1 MPVIADDQLY
11 SILKENEYASEKQL
25 LSAKQIAKEEKISL
39 YDALIEKDFL
49 TDENLGEIIA
59 DFLKIPFISLAKI
72 SIPQDT
78 LIIIPEEL
86 ARKYL
91 LVAFGEEKNIIK
103 IATTHPENSDIFR
116 FITQKTGMG
125 FKLYYATEKDISNT
139 FRFYKKQLQ
148 EKFDDLLKEQLQIAE
163 KSELKDAPIT
173 KLVDLLIEYAYFN
186 QASDVHIEPKAINSL
201 TRFRIDGVL
210 HDVLVLPK
218 ELHSQIIR
226 RIKVLSKLR
235 TDEYL
240 SAQDG
245 KMQIK
250 LEQEDLD
257 VRVSIVPVVQGEDA
271 VLRLL
276 SSKSQKFSLSD
287 LGMASD
293 DLEKMK
299 KNYQRPYGMILVT
312 GPTGSGKTT
321 TIYSILKILNIREKN
336 IATIEDPVEYE
347 IKGINQ
353 IQVNTKTNLTFAAGL
368 RSILRQDPDIIFV
381 GEIRDE
387 ETADIAINSAMTG
400 HLVLSTLHTNDAATA
415 MPRLLDMQIEPFL
428 VASTANVIVGQRL
441 VRKICDSCRVSYTQ
455 EKKDLLKQIPE
466 QLINKY
472 MGKTKEIRMYK
483 GKGCKVC
490 HETGYV
496 GRIGVF
502 EVLEISDSVKELITN
517 KANSDTIKKKA
528 IEEGMTTMFED
539 GLSKVQQGITTVEE
553 ILRATK

>member
-1 MPVIADDQLY
+1 MPAISDNQLY

-25 LSAKQIAKEEKISL
+25 QVAIQIAKDEKIPF
-39 YDALIEKDFL
+39 YDAIVDKAFL

-59 DFLKIPFISLAKI
+59 DFLKLPFISLAKTSI
-72 SIPQDT
+72 SLET
-78 LIIIPEEL
+78 LTIIPEEF
-86 ARKYL
+86 ARKFL
-91 LVAFGEEKNIIK
+91 LISFGEDKGNLK
-103 IATTHPENSDIFR
+103 VATTHPENTDVLR
-116 FITQKTGMG
+116 FVAQKTGMNL
-125 FKLYYATEKDISNT
+125 KLYYATEKDIT
-139 FRFYKKQLQ
+139 KVFHFYKKQLQ

-163 KSELKDAPIT
+163 KSEIKDAPIT
-173 KLVDLLIEYAYFN
+173 KLVDLLIEYAYYN
-186 QASDVHIEPKAINSL
+186 QASDVHIEPKATDSL

-210 HDVLVLPK
+210 HDVLILPK
-218 ELHSQIIR
+218 ELHSQIVR

-276 SSKSQKFSLSD
+276 SSKSRQFSLSD
-287 LGMASD
+287 LGMSPN
-293 DLEKMK
+293 DLTKMK
-299 KNYQRPYGMILVT
+299 ENYQRPYGMILVT

-321 TIYSILKILNIREKN
+321 SIYAVLKILNIREKN

-415 MPRLLDMQIEPFL
+415 MPRLIDMQIEPFL
-428 VASTANVIVGQRL
+428 VASTANVIIGQRL

-455 EKKDLLKQIPE
+455 KKEELQKHIPE
-466 QLINKY
+466 LLIKKY
-472 MGKTKEIRMYK
+472 FGSVNDIRLYR
-483 GKGCKVC
+483 GKGCKIC
-490 HETGYV
+490 NATGYV

-502 EVLEISDSVKELITN
+502 EVLEITDPIKQLITN
-517 KANSDTIKKKA
+517 KANSDVIKKKA
-528 IEEGMTTMFED
+528 VEEGMTTMFED
-539 GLSKVQQGITTVEE
+539 ALSKAQQGITT
-553 ILRATK
+553 

>member
-387 ETADIAINSAMTG
+387 ETADIAI
-400 HLVLSTLHTNDAATA
+400 
-415 MPRLLDMQIEPFL
+415 
-428 VASTANVIVGQRL
+428 
-441 VRKICDSCRVSYTQ
+441 
-455 EKKDLLKQIPE
+455 
-466 QLINKY
+466 
-472 MGKTKEIRMYK
+472 
-483 GKGCKVC
+483 
-490 HETGYV
+490 
-496 GRIGVF
+496 
-502 EVLEISDSVKELITN
+502 
-517 KANSDTIKKKA
+517 
-528 IEEGMTTMFED
+528 
-539 GLSKVQQGITTVEE
+539 
-553 ILRATK
+553 

>member
-1 MPVIADDQLY
+1 MAIMSDEQLAA
-11 SILKENEYASEKQL
+11 ILKENEYVTEKQL
-25 LSAKQIAKEEKISL
+25 QTAKQIAADEKVSL
-39 YDALIEKDFL
+39 YDALLEKDYL
-49 TDENLGEIIA
+49 TDENLGEVIA
-59 DFLKIPFISLAKI
+59 DYLKLPFISLVKV
-72 SIPQDT
+72 SIPQDA

-86 ARKYL
+86 ARKYFL
-91 LVAFGEEKNIIK
+91 LAFDEVNGTLK
-103 IATTHPENSDIFR
+103 IATAHPDNTEIFQ
-116 FITQKTGMG
+116 FITQKTGMAI
-125 FKLYYATEKDISNT
+125 KLYYATEKDIT
-139 FRFYKKQLQ
+139 KAFRFYKKQLQ
-148 EKFDDLLKEQLQIAE
+148 ERFDDLLKEQLQIAQ
-163 KSELKDAPIT
+163 KSEIKDAPIT
-173 KLVDLLIEYAYFN
+173 KLVDLLIEYAYYN
-186 QASDVHIEPKAINSL
+186 QASDVHIEPRSSNSL

-218 ELHSQIIR
+218 DLHSQIIR

-245 KMQIK
+245 KMQIH
-250 LEQEDLD
+250 LEQEELD

-276 SSKSQKFSLSD
+276 SSKSRQYSLSD
-287 LGMASD
+287 IGMASE
-293 DLEKMK
+293 DLAKIKE
-299 KNYQRPYGMILVT
+299 NYQKPYGMILVT

-321 TIYSILKILNIREKN
+321 TIYSVLKILNQREKN

-347 IKGINQ
+347 MKGINQ
-353 IQVNTKTNLTFAAGL
+353 IQVNQKTNLTFAAGL

-400 HLVLSTLHTNDAATA
+400 HLVLSTLHTNDAATSI
-415 MPRLLDMQIEPFL
+415 PRLIDMKIEPFL
-428 VASTANVIVGQRL
+428 IASTANIIIGQRL

-455 EKKDLLKQIPE
+455 ERKELLKHISEAQIK
-466 QLINKY
+466 KY
-472 MGKTKEIRMYK
+472 FGDAREIRAYR

-502 EVLEISDSVKELITN
+502 EVLLVTDTIKDLITN
-517 KANSDTIKKKA
+517 KENAEIIKKAAVK
-528 IEEGMTTMFED
+528 EGMTTMYED

-553 ILRATK
+553 VLRATK